1 MKQTFLASCCIL
13 LAVLCGNSLSAT
25 VRPYKFGFTIE
36 EQQHRA
42 EQRDELGIVMGEFGF
57 ITADGR
63 YHVTVY
69 ATDENGKFR
78 IISMKSFPYVAPP
91 GKPSTT
97 VATTTRAPPPKHNFA
112 VAACSGCFLTN
123 NAPAAAAPSSPA
135 QPAQRPAQHHKTE
148 IRPLSLPL
156 APETI
161 TDPSKLPLVY
171 QKQAFKLAQLAVS
184 QITEKMNALLQG
196 QAQGGQTQSAVP
208 KTPASQASL
217 PSVSLTK
224 APVLAVG
231 LPQGPPKGQTPVSQA
246 TQAQTS
252 ASQAPKTPVGQAQVT
267 STVKPQ
273 VTSTAKPQAIST
285 STVQSQVLPASQPS
299 VTSTYLAPKIPTEQA
314 TVTPASPPLVTAA
327 GQAQVSLA
335 DQTSSLPLGLLAPA
349 PTRGPVRI
357 TSTGE
362 VQGLLPDKPLV
373 VSQAADQTYVDRGVN
388 VALPFQQSI
397 AHSIDAALAESQT
410 HKQIAPSPHKQPQ
423 VQPQQHTQ
431 QQQEHTTP
439 TQNKLKPGSA
449 TPPPLHIQLNPSTFP
464 TNTISKPKEVQ
475 KVTIDLSKTQ
485 RITPAPT
492 GPKDLQSHSFGTPV
506 NQGIQQQAQIKP
518 STFDIQQ
525 PPKEPKEPK
534 PAYQP
539 LNTHLNPSTFQ
550 THQPPKVVE
559 KVSIDLA
566 QAPKIPA
573 ATTGPKDL
581 QSHAFGTPVKVAS
594 VSPKPSQQLQP
605 NVQPQQPV
613 YQPLNT
619 QLNPSSFPILQPP
632 KAVQKVSI
640 DLAQAPKVTPAT
652 TGPKDLQ
659 SHAFGT
665 PTFGVKQQDNQKVS
679 QISAGVTTKPP
690 SSQATYQKPNNSP
703 TVQKPSLNLNV
714 LSAPLVSNNREQL
727 NKQILGTPTK
737 PKQTSQQST
746 HTLLSQLAASK
757 PLTKD
762 NVEKAM
768 KQVVLPLTNKI
779 KQSAQSQ
786 HKEKATPTHHATAAT
801 PSQFDAAFAA
811 ADRLNRVV
819 VDKMQKV
826 ALPASQIIPKLV
838 ANQKHNTPPK
848 QTAQHKLTTQ
858 KPNTLQQTVIPLPA
872 ATGNKF
878 VAPHTYAT
886 PEHTHAASEIRPIST
901 PAIGAVGNAA
911 ASNTGLAQ
919 PATNAQNSPANGQ
932 SPANSPSLAA
942 TATKTG
948 TGSTGSSVKQP
959 ALAVTTTQSGS
970 GSSPFGKQPAL
981 TSTQTGSSQTGE
993 AGDLYKF
1000 KYLLDY
1006 NGHEE
1011 TGSRNGDKEGNYFA
1025 IGEDSV
1031 LRTIEY
1037 IANEFGYQP
1046 HISWRRLD
1054 ASEIAN
1060 LPTENSLKHY
1070 EFKWF
1075 NKASE

>member
-1 MKQTFLASCCIL
+1 FNYCAFFSKL
-13 LAVLCGNSLSAT
+13 LAVLCGNSQSAT

-42 EQRDELGIVMGEFGF
+42 EQRDEQGIVMGEFGF

-91 GKPSTT
+91 GKFPFLSA
-97 VATTTRAPPPKHNFA
+97 VATTTRAPPPKQSFA
-112 VAACSGCFLTN
+112 GAACSGCFLTN
-123 NAPAAAAPSSPA
+123 NAPAAAATSSPA
-135 QPAQRPAQHHKTE
+135 QPAQHPAQHHKTE

-208 KTPASQASL
+208 ATPASQASL

-246 TQAQTS
+246 TQAQSS
-252 ASQAPKTPVGQAQVT
+252 ASQTPKTPVGQAQVT

-273 VTSTAKPQAIST
+273 VTLTVKPQVTSTASKPQAIPT
-285 STVQSQVLPASQPS
+285 STVQSQVLPS
-299 VTSTYLAPKIPTEQA
+299 VTSTYLAPKIPTKQA
-314 TVTPASPPLVTAA
+314 TVTPPLVTAA
-327 GQAQVSLA
+327 GQAQVSPA
-335 DQTSSLPLGLLAPA
+335 GQTSSLPLGLLAPA
-349 PTRGPVRI
+349 PARGPVRI

-362 VQGLLPDKPLV
+362 VQGQLPDKPLG
-373 VSQAADQTYVDRGVN
+373 VSQ
-388 VALPFQQSI
+388 
-397 AHSIDAALAESQT
+397 HSVL
-410 HKQIAPSPHKQPQ
+410 
-423 VQPQQHTQ
+423 
-431 QQQEHTTP
+431 
-439 TQNKLKPGSA
+439 KL
-449 TPPPLHIQLNPSTFP
+449 
-464 TNTISKPKEVQ
+464 V
-475 KVTIDLSKTQ
+475 
-485 RITPAPT
+485 
-492 GPKDLQSHSFGTPV
+492 
-506 NQGIQQQAQIKP
+506 
-518 STFDIQQ
+518 
-525 PPKEPKEPK
+525 
-534 PAYQP
+534 
-539 LNTHLNPSTFQ
+539 
-550 THQPPKVVE
+550 
-559 KVSIDLA
+559 
-566 QAPKIPA
+566 
-573 ATTGPKDL
+573 
-581 QSHAFGTPVKVAS
+581 
-594 VSPKPSQQLQP
+594 
-605 NVQPQQPV
+605 
-613 YQPLNT
+613 
-619 QLNPSSFPILQPP
+619 
-632 KAVQKVSI
+632 
-640 DLAQAPKVTPAT
+640 
-652 TGPKDLQ
+652 
-659 SHAFGT
+659 
-665 PTFGVKQQDNQKVS
+665 
-679 QISAGVTTKPP
+679 
-690 SSQATYQKPNNSP
+690 
-703 TVQKPSLNLNV
+703 
-714 LSAPLVSNNREQL
+714 
-727 NKQILGTPTK
+727 
-737 PKQTSQQST
+737 
-746 HTLLSQLAASK
+746 TLLITFLH
-757 PLTKD
+757 TG
-762 NVEKAM
+762 
-768 KQVVLPLTNKI
+768 
-779 KQSAQSQ
+779 
-786 HKEKATPTHHATAAT
+786 TA
-801 PSQFDAAFAA
+801 F
-811 ADRLNRVV
+811 
-819 VDKMQKV
+819 
-826 ALPASQIIPKLV
+826 
-838 ANQKHNTPPK
+838 
-848 QTAQHKLTTQ
+848 
-858 KPNTLQQTVIPLPA
+858 
-872 ATGNKF
+872 
-878 VAPHTYAT
+878 
-886 PEHTHAASEIRPIST
+886 
-901 PAIGAVGNAA
+901 GAVGNAA
-911 ASNTGLAQ
+911 ASNNGLAQ

-1011 TGSRNGDKEGNYFA
+1011 TGSRIGDKEGNYFA

-1075 NKASE
+1075 NKAS

>member
-1 MKQTFLASCCIL
+1 MKQTFLAACCIL
-13 LAVLCGNSLSAT
+13 LAVLCRNSLSAT

-42 EQRDELGIVMGEFGF
+42 EQRDEMGIVMGEFGF

-97 VATTTRAPPPKHNFA
+97 VATTTRAPPPKQSFA
-112 VAACSGCFLTN
+112 GAACSGCFLTN
-123 NAPAAAAPSSPA
+123 NAPAAAATSSPA

-208 KTPASQASL
+208 TTPASQASL

-231 LPQGPPKGQTPVSQA
+231 LPQGPPKGQTPVTQA
-246 TQAQTS
+246 TQAQSS
-252 ASQAPKTPVGQAQVT
+252 ASQTPKTPVGQAQVT

-285 STVQSQVLPASQPS
+285 STVQSQVLPASKPS
-299 VTSTYLAPKIPTEQA
+299 VTSTYLAPKIPAEQA
-314 TVTPASPPLVTAA
+314 TVTPAGPPLVTAA

-335 DQTSSLPLGLLAPA
+335 VQTSSLPLGLLAPA
-349 PTRGPVRI
+349 PARGPVRI

-362 VQGLLPDKPLV
+362 VQGQLPDKPLG

-423 VQPQQHTQ
+423 AQAQPQQHTQ
-431 QQQEHTTP
+431 QQQAHTTP

-449 TPPPLHIQLNPSTFP
+449 TPQPLHIQLNPSTFP
-464 TNTISKPKEVQ
+464 TNTVSKPQEVQ

-485 RITPAPT
+485 QITPAPT
-492 GPKDLQSHSFGTPV
+492 GPKDLQSHSFGTSV

-518 STFDIQQ
+518 TTFDIQQ

-566 QAPKIPA
+566 QAPKIPP

-581 QSHAFGTPVKVAS
+581 QSHAFGTPVKVAP
-594 VSPKPSQQLQP
+594 VSPKPSQQLHQ
-605 NVQPQQPV
+605 NVKPQQAV

-619 QLNPSSFPILQPP
+619 QLNPSSFQILQPP
-632 KAVQKVSI
+632 KEVKKVSI
-640 DLAQAPKVTPAT
+640 DLAQALKVTPAT

-659 SHAFGT
+659 SHEF
-665 PTFGVKQQDNQKVS
+665 
-679 QISAGVTTKPP
+679 GVTTKPP
-690 SSQATYQKPNNSP
+690 SSQATYQKPNSAP
-703 TVQKPSLNLNV
+703 TAQKPSLNLNV

-727 NKQILGTPTK
+727 NKQVSGTPTK

-838 ANQKHNTPPK
+838 ANQKHNTPQK
-848 QTAQHKLTTQ
+848 QTAQHKVTSQ

-872 ATGNKF
+872 ATANKF
-878 VAPHTYAT
+878 VAPHTHAT

-911 ASNTGLAQ
+911 ASNNGLAQ

-942 TATKTG
+942 TATKAG
-948 TGSTGSSVKQP
+948 TGSTGLPVKQS

-970 GSSPFGKQPAL
+970 GSSPFAKQPAL

-1046 HISWRRLD
+1046 RISWRRLD

-1075 NKASE
+1075 NKPSE

>member
-1 MKQTFLASCCIL
+1 MKQTFLAACCIL
-13 LAVLCGNSLSAT
+13 LAVLCGNSLSATAAT

-97 VATTTRAPPPKHNFA
+97 VATTTRAPPPKQSFA
-112 VAACSGCFLTN
+112 GPACSGCFLTN
-123 NAPAAAAPSSPA
+123 NAPAAAATSSPA

-208 KTPASQASL
+208 TTPASQASL

-231 LPQGPPKGQTPVSQA
+231 LPQGPPKGQTPVTQA
-246 TQAQTS
+246 TQAQSS
-252 ASQAPKTPVGQAQVT
+252 ASQTPKTPVDQAQVT

-349 PTRGPVRI
+349 PARGPVRI

-362 VQGLLPDKPLV
+362 VQGLLPDKPLG

-410 HKQIAPSPHKQPQ
+410 HKQIAASPHKQPHA
-423 VQPQQHTQ
+423 QQHTQ
-431 QQQEHTTP
+431 QQQAHTTP
-439 TQNKLKPGSA
+439 TQNKLQPGSA
-449 TPPPLHIQLNPSTFP
+449 TPQPLHIQLNPSTFP
-464 TNTISKPKEVQ
+464 TNTISKPQEVQ

-485 RITPAPT
+485 KITPAPT

-518 STFDIQQ
+518 TTFDIQQ

-550 THQPPKVVE
+550 THQPPKVIE
-559 KVSIDLA
+559 KVSIDLS
-566 QAPKIPA
+566 QAPKIPPA
-573 ATTGPKDL
+573 ITGPKDL
-581 QSHAFGTPVKVAS
+581 QSHAFGTPVKVAP
-594 VSPKPSQQLQP
+594 VSPKPSQQFQQ
-605 NVQPQQPV
+605 NVKPQQAQLGNNYNAQPV

-619 QLNPSSFPILQPP
+619 QLNPSSFQILQPP
-632 KAVQKVSI
+632 KEVQKVSI
-640 DLAQAPKVTPAT
+640 DLAQAPKLTPAT

-659 SHAFGT
+659 SHVFGT

-679 QISAGVTTKPP
+679 QISA

-714 LSAPLVSNNREQL
+714 LSAPLVSNNSEQL
-727 NKQILGTPTK
+727 NKQVFGTPTK

-838 ANQKHNTPPK
+838 ANQKHNTPQK

-858 KPNTLQQTVIPLPA
+858 KHNTLQQTVIPLPA

-878 VAPHTYAT
+878 VAPHTHAT

-911 ASNTGLAQ
+911 ASNNGLAQ
-919 PATNAQNSPANGQ
+919 PETNTQNLPANGQ

-948 TGSTGSSVKQP
+948 TGSTGSS
-959 ALAVTTTQSGS
+959 
-970 GSSPFGKQPAL
+970 GKQPAL

-1046 HISWRRLD
+1046 RISWRRLD

-1075 NKASE
+1075 NKPSE